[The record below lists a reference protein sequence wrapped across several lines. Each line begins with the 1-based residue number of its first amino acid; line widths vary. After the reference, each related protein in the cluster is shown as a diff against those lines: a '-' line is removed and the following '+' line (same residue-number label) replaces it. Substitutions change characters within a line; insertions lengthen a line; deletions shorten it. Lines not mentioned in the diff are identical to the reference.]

1 MKAHI
6 AKNQHAG
13 TPTVLAWNL
22 AAGDRGKLDGMA
34 AAFGM
39 RVIPIAPADTG
50 RTVAQLLGEAEGGA
64 PAGEIP
70 AATPALLLANF
81 SERDIDTLLDRCREA
96 KVDAPLKAVATKTNR
111 TWRFGALLA
120 HLAEERAAYAA
131 AAAEKQQR
139 SL

>member
-1 MKAHI
+1 MSASTRDDARISVLI
-6 AKNQHAG
+6 ADDHAM
-13 TPTVLAWNL
+13 VR
-22 AAGDRGKLDGMA
+22 AGLRMIVEDEDDML
-34 AAFGM
+34 
-39 RVIPIAPADTG
+39 V
-50 RTVAQLLGEAEGGA
+50 VGEAEGGA

-111 TWRFGALLA
+111 TWRFDALLA

-131 AAAEKQQR
+131 AAAEK
-139 SL
+139 